1 MHLNRLWHGAHL
13 PTNFNPSL
21 KLFEDEDRSSTLSF
35 EFRYELAQV
44 LGKSSLKQTMG
55 LLPRWLSFV
64 LQENHSPLK
73 KSSKISVLCKLCL
86 RYCWSSL
93 TLVSPWLC
101 HHCPWLACPLLRCAR
116 DEVPLQKRVNCFADW
131 PNLRNQSEPAKTGP
145 HRLHNLHSHRS
156 QAMQS
161 LNIGCL
167 DGTVIK
173 LDTASQSR
181 IT

>member
-1 MHLNRLWHGAHL
+1 MELICPQISIQAWNYLRTRTGLAPWV
-13 PTNFNPSL
+13 
-21 KLFEDEDRSSTLSF
+21 LSF
-35 EFRYELAQV
+35 DMNWPRYWASQAWSKLWAFCPDDSVSYFRRI
-44 LGKSSLKQTMG
+44 T
-55 LLPRWLSFV
+55 
-64 LQENHSPLK
+64 PLK
-73 KSSKISVLCKLCL
+73 KSTKISVLCKLCL